1 MDRLRNTA
9 RAVSTHSVSTRALIV
24 SDLLLQVL
32 KAVVAEFDAG
42 ELITQ
47 RELVSQ
53 RVHQVRTASILRDA
67 DPVCFRPVVLA
78 KNWHKQSLLK
88 CGKTYFLL

>member
-9 RAVSTHSVSTRALIV
+9 RAVPTHSVSTRALIV

-67 DPVCFRPVVLA
+67 DPVCFRPVVFAENLA
-78 KNWHKQSLLK
+78 
-88 CGKTYFLL
+88 